1 MIFSYLVGNLLVFL
15 RRKYISNNTLSDDDL
30 FLINSVPKKPSP
42 SDSDMVKFMAD
53 LNRYKEEKKEIEEV
67 RNE

>member
-1 MIFSYLVGNLLVFL
+1 M
-15 RRKYISNNTLSDDDL
+15 NTS
-30 FLINSVPKKPSP
+30 PKKPSP

-53 LNRYKEEKKEIEEV
+53 LNRYKEEKKEIEKE